1 MTIRKDFPAL
11 NPAQVQ
17 QILGEYQ
24 LGPGKSRPRGWF
36 PPPEEVEPALRTG
49 KLQRRLHRKL
59 AAFRLTRVC
68 TCAVFFNATAT
79 QTVEPVSTFLYID
92 VALYMILLPQ
102 TQFLPSFQSDMLPYW
117 KPV

>member
-1 MTIRKDFPAL
+1 MFMQADWMTIRRDFPAL

-49 KLQRRLHRKL
+49 KL
-59 AAFRLTRVC
+59 
-68 TCAVFFNATAT
+68 
-79 QTVEPVSTFLYID
+79 
-92 VALYMILLPQ
+92 
-102 TQFLPSFQSDMLPYW
+102 
-117 KPV
+117 

>member
-1 MTIRKDFPAL
+1 MTIRRDFPAL

-49 KLQRRLHRKL
+49 KLRSP
-59 AAFRLTRVC
+59 FFSLTDFVVVV
-68 TCAVFFNATAT
+68 AVVFVVVDSFGIPLDVFTLIP
-79 QTVEPVSTFLYID
+79 EPF
-92 VALYMILLPQ
+92 
-102 TQFLPSFQSDMLPYW
+102 
-117 KPV
+117 

>member
-1 MTIRKDFPAL
+1 MTIRRDFPAL

-49 KLQRRLHRKL
+49 KLKKENAHHRFVFLNSFIVATKRAQLGQRLRDKGFCLLSIIQHSY
-59 AAFRLTRVC
+59 V
-68 TCAVFFNATAT
+68 T
-79 QTVEPVSTFLYID
+79 QTYFL
-92 VALYMILLPQ
+92 
-102 TQFLPSFQSDMLPYW
+102 QFWLSQ
-117 KPV
+117 

>member
-1 MTIRKDFPAL
+1 MTIRRDFPAL

-49 KLQRRLHRKL
+49 RLNQPWWAVRCAYRGESNFLRYYVYTYKVSAETQVCFL
-59 AAFRLTRVC
+59 SYSLSAFFGRNFISALLIGRFC
-68 TCAVFFNATAT
+68 RET
-79 QTVEPVSTFLYID
+79 Q
-92 VALYMILLPQ
+92 
-102 TQFLPSFQSDMLPYW
+102 
-117 KPV
+117 

>member
-1 MTIRKDFPAL
+1 MTIRRDFPAL

-49 KLQRRLHRKL
+49 KLKKENAHHRFVFLNSFIVAIKQLGQRLRDKGLCY
-59 AAFRLTRVC
+59 TSC
-68 TCAVFFNATAT
+68 
-79 QTVEPVSTFLYID
+79 
-92 VALYMILLPQ
+92 
-102 TQFLPSFQSDMLPYW
+102 
-117 KPV
+117 

>member
-1 MTIRKDFPAL
+1 MTIRRDFPAL

-49 KLQRRLHRKL
+49 RL
-59 AAFRLTRVC
+59 
-68 TCAVFFNATAT
+68 N
-79 QTVEPVSTFLYID
+79 
-92 VALYMILLPQ
+92 
-102 TQFLPSFQSDMLPYW
+102 
-117 KPV
+117 